1 MKQTLSVMVV
11 NQTGVLAR
19 VAGLFSRRGFN
30 IESLSVSTTEDKNI
44 SRMTIVVDGDEGTIE
59 QVMKQLHKLIEVIK
73 INNLTG
79 TSYVDRGMAL
89 FKVAAGAAERAEVMQ
104 VVTIFRANIV
114 DFCPNSLIIEA
125 TGSESKIAAIEEA
138 LRPFGI
144 KEVVRTGEIAMA
156 RGIKAGSKKG
166 GDAK

>member
-11 NQTGVLAR
+11 NQTGILAR

-44 SRMTIVVDGDEGTIE
+44 SRMTIVVDGDESTIE
-59 QVMKQLHKLIEVIK
+59 QVVKQLHKLVEVIK

-89 FKVAAGAAERAEVMQ
+89 FKVAAGASERAEVLQ

-156 RGIKAGSKKG
+156 RGTKAANKKG